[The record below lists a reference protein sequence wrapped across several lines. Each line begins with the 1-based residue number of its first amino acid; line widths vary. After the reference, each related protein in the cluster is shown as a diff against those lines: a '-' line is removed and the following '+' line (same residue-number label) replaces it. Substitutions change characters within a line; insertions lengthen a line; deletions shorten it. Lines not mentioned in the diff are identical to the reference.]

1 MPGGGPYPQ
10 GRGLTLPGMDDQ
22 QHSRVSAL
30 LRHKLFDGLGRA
42 ERDLFTRPAPKSAQ
56 AQMKFLLTRAKGS
69 TKAVA
74 ERLGV
79 SRRTVERYRSGAAR
93 KPQKRLQEALVQETG
108 AQWQPQ
114 VRAQAR
120 QRAGTSGGFVISC
133 RAYFG
138 FGPDGTSDEGRVRDL
153 TVAVSPSHARSILAA
168 QESGATD
175 EDLHALVAEAIAD
188 AYFRQGGGRRAGLE
202 VKFADLEW
210 LDIKF

>member
-1 MPGGGPYPQ
+1 MTEEEKAEKAAQ
-10 GRGLTLPGMDDQ
+10 AAKTRARFMEGLA
-22 QHSRVSAL
+22 RV
-30 LRHKLFDGLGRA
+30 
-42 ERDLFTRPAPKSAQ
+42 ERTLFTRPAPKSAR

-69 TKAVA
+69 TKTVA

-79 SRRTVERYRSGAAR
+79 SRRTVERYRSGAIR
-93 KPQKRLQEALVQETG
+93 KPQKRLQEALVQETES
-108 AQWQPQ
+108 QWQPQ

-138 FGPDGTSDEGRVRDL
+138 FGPEGTSDAGRVRDL
-153 TVAVSPSHARSILAA
+153 SVAVSPSHARSILAA

-175 EDLHALVAEAIAD
+175 KVLHGLVAEAIAD

-202 VKFADLEW
+202 VQFADIDW